1 MRTKPKIEIDLAQV
15 EAAASRG
22 LTNEQ
27 IALALGIS
35 HQTLYTRK
43 KENLDFLEAIK
54 KGRAKGVLE
63 ISNKLY
69 ELAKAS
75 NLGAICFFL
84 KCKGE
89 FREKMD
95 VDITQKQDKSLDL
108 SKLSKEDLQIIE
120 NILKKYDKGVLFE

>member
-1 MRTKPKIEIDLAQV
+1 MKTKPKIEIDLAQV

-43 KENLDFLEAIK
+43 KENLDFLDAIK
-54 KGRAKGVLE
+54 RGRAKGVLE

-89 FREKMD
+89 FREKIDMD
-95 VDITQKQDKSLDL
+95 IIQKQDKSLDL